1 MRTRTYP
8 SIVEP
13 LPEQTVTRRDP
24 ARPVAYALIAVI
36 VLLAIVLFI
45 YWRSGRN
52 PPAYPSLADYMLA
65 GDFVP
70 PADYLRYTEKED
82 PYKDNQQV
90 KAARR
95 LYHLRQ
101 DLGCAN
107 VIVEPIPDAEYVFRA
122 YCKGE

>member
-1 MRTRTYP
+1 MRTRTFS

-13 LPEQTVTRRDP
+13 LPEPVVARRDP
-24 ARPVAYALIAVI
+24 AKPVAYALIAVI
-36 VLLAIVLFI
+36 GLLAIVLFI

-52 PPAYPSLADYMLA
+52 PPVYPSLADYLLN
-65 GDFVP
+65 GDYIP

-82 PYKDNQQV
+82 PYKDNREV

-95 LYHLRQ
+95 LYGLRRN
-101 DLGCAN
+101 LGCQN
-107 VIVEPIPDAEYVFRA
+107 VTVEPIPDAEYVFRA